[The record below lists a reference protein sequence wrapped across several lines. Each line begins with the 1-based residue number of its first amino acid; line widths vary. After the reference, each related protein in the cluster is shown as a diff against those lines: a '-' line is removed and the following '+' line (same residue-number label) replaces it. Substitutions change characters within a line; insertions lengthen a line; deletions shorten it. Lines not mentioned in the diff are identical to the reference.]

1 MTDVLTLAIDL
12 TAGLVLGAIFYGGL
26 WWTVRR
32 VCAGA
37 AGLWLVAS
45 FLVRSVVALA
55 GFYAIAR
62 ATWSGALA
70 CLAGFFVAR
79 IAVTRFTRE
88 RSAASAPLA
97 ACSAA
102 EREALRAGR
111 LP

>member
-1 MTDVLTLAIDL
+1 MTDMLTLAFDL
-12 TAGLVLGAIFYGGL
+12 TAGLMLGAIFYGGL

-45 FLVRSVVALA
+45 FLVRSLVALA

-79 IAVTRFTRE
+79 IAVTRFTRL
-88 RSAASAPLA
+88 RSAADAPLA
-97 ACSAA
+97 AGSPAQ
-102 EREALRAGR
+102 REPLRASR